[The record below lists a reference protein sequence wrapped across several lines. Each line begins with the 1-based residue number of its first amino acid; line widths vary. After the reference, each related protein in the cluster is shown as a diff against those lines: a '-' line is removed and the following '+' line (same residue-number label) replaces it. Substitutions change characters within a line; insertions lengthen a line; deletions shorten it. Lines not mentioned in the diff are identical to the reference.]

1 MDDLLNQGLSLL
13 FVIGSVYSL
22 LGVLFI
28 KIWLHQKNA
37 KLPVDRKKLKRV
49 AAQTLNEQVNDKVL
63 DVIGLVFLSALI
75 VTMPFALKGIA
86 EMFASGKLNYFLI
99 IMIALGLTYVARKLW
114 VKSNDLIKLKLGRD
128 AELAVASELIELQS
142 HGYQVFHDIQA
153 DGFNIDHLVVGP
165 NGIFAIETKG
175 RHKRI
180 KDDTNY
186 KVKFENNH
194 LAFPSWFES
203 KPLEQAQN
211 QANWVNKWLQEAT
224 GFNTQVLP
232 VLCFPG
238 WFVELKQ
245 RPIFPIVSHK
255 QIVKTIL
262 SMRQVSLNQEQQR
275 AICYQVVQRALNDSK
290 AI

>member
-1 MDDLLNQGLSLL
+1 MDDFLNQGLSLL
-13 FVIGSVYSL
+13 VIVGSVYSL
-22 LGVLFI
+22 LGVLFFR
-28 KIWLHQKNA
+28 IWSHQRSA
-37 KLPVDRKKLKRV
+37 KLPIERHKLKRV
-49 AAQTLNEQVNDKVL
+49 AAQTLQEQVNDKIV
-63 DVIGLVFLSALI
+63 DVIGLIFLAALI
-75 VTMPFALKGIA
+75 VIMPFAIKGVA
-86 EMFASGKLNYFLI
+86 EMFASGKFNYFLI
-99 IMIALGLTYVARKLW
+99 IMILLGLAYVARKLW
-114 VKSNDLIKLKLGRD
+114 AKSNHLIKLKLGRD

-203 KPLEQAQN
+203 KPLEQAQK

-224 GFNTQVLP
+224 GFNTQVFP

-245 RPIFPIVSHK
+245 RPLFPIVSHK

-262 SMRQVSLNQEQQR
+262 SMRQVNLNQEQQR
-275 AICYQVVQRALNDSK
+275 AICYQVVQRSLHESK

>member
-99 IMIALGLTYVARKLW
+99 IVIALGLTYVARKLW

-128 AELAVASELIELQS
+128 AELAVASELIELQP

-203 KPLEQAQN
+203 KPLEQ
-211 QANWVNKWLQEAT
+211 
-224 GFNTQVLP
+224 
-232 VLCFPG
+232 CFPG

>member
-1 MDDLLNQGLSLL
+1 MDDFLNHSLSVML
-13 FVIGSVYSL
+13 IAACVYSL
-22 LGVLFI
+22 VGVLFFR
-28 KIWLHQKNA
+28 IWSHQRSA
-37 KLPVDRKKLKRV
+37 KLPIERHKLKRV
-49 AAQTLNEQVNDKVL
+49 AAQTLQEQVNDKIV
-63 DVIGLVFLSALI
+63 DVIGLIFLAALI
-75 VTMPFALKGIA
+75 VIMPFAIKGIA
-86 EMFASGKLNYFLI
+86 EMFASGKFNYFLI
-99 IMIALGLTYVARKLW
+99 IMIMLGLAYVAKKLW
-114 VKSNDLIKLKLGRD
+114 VKSNHLIKLKLGRD

-203 KPLEQAQN
+203 KPLEQTQN
-211 QANWVNKWLQEAT
+211 QANWVNKWLHEAT
-224 GFNTQVLP
+224 GFNTQVFP

-238 WFVELKQ
+238 WYVELKQ
-245 RPIFPIVSHK
+245 RPLFPIVSHK

-262 SMRQVSLNQEQQR
+262 SMRQVNLNQEQQR
-275 AICYQVVQRALNDSK
+275 AICYQVVQRSLHESK

>member
-1 MDDLLNQGLSLL
+1 MDDLLNQGLSVL
-13 FVIGSVYSL
+13 FIVVCVYSL
-22 LGVLFI
+22 LGVLFFR
-28 KIWLHQKNA
+28 IWSHQKNA
-37 KLPVDRKKLKRV
+37 KLPIERDKLKRV
-49 AAQTLNEQVNDKVL
+49 AAQTLSEQVNEKIV
-63 DVIGLVFLSALI
+63 DVIGLVSLSALT
-75 VTMPFALKGIA
+75 VTMPFAIKGIA
-86 EMFASGKLNYFLI
+86 EMFASGKFNYFLI
-99 IMIALGLTYVARKLW
+99 IMIILGLAYVARKLW
-114 VKSNDLIKLKLGRD
+114 VESNNLIKLKLGRD

-142 HGYQVFHDIQA
+142 HGYQIFHDIQA
-153 DGFNIDHLVVGP
+153 DGFNIDHLVVGS

-203 KPLEQAQN
+203 KPLEQAQS
-211 QANWVNKWLQEAT
+211 QANWVNKWLYEST
-224 GFNTQVLP
+224 GFNTLVLP

-275 AICYQVVQRALNDSK
+275 AICYQVVQRSLHGSK

>member
-13 FVIGSVYSL
+13 VIIGSVYSL
-22 LGVLFI
+22 LGLLFFR
-28 KIWLHQKNA
+28 IWLHQKNT

-49 AAQTLNEQVNDKVL
+49 AAQTLSDQVNDNIVDL
-63 DVIGLVFLSALI
+63 IGLIFLSCLM
-75 VTMPFALKGIA
+75 VTTPFAIKGIA
-86 EMFASGKLNYFLI
+86 EMFASGKFNYITI
-99 IMIALGLTYVARKLW
+99 IMTMLGLAYVARKLW
-114 VKSNDLIKLKLGRD
+114 VKSNYLIKLKLGRD

-203 KPLEQAQN
+203 KPLEQTKN
-211 QANWVNKWLQEAT
+211 QANWVNKWLYEAT

-238 WFVELKQ
+238 WFIELKQ
-245 RPIFPIVSHK
+245 RPLFPIVSHK
-255 QIVKTIL
+255 QLVKTIL
-262 SMRQVSLNQEQQR
+262 YMRQVNLNQEQQR
-275 AICYQVVQRALNDSK
+275 AICYQVIQRSLHESK

>member
-1 MDDLLNQGLSLL
+1 MNDLVNQGLSLL
-13 FVIGSVYSL
+13 FIIGSVYSL
-22 LGVLFI
+22 LGVLLF

-49 AAQTLNEQVNDKVL
+49 AAQTLNEQVNDKIV
-63 DVIGLVFLSALI
+63 DVIGLIFLSVLI
-75 VTMPFALKGIA
+75 VTMPFAIKGIA
-86 EMFASGKLNYFLI
+86 EMFASGKFNYFLI
-99 IMIALGLTYVARKLW
+99 TMIVLGFAYVARKLW
-114 VKSNDLIKLKLGRD
+114 LKSNDLIKLKLGRD

-165 NGIFAIETKG
+165 TGIFAVETKG
-175 RHKRI
+175 RHKRL
-180 KDDTNY
+180 KDDINY
-186 KVKFENNH
+186 KVKFDNNH

-211 QANWVNKWLQEAT
+211 QANWVNKWLYEST
-224 GFNTQVLP
+224 GFNTLVLP

-245 RPIFPIVSHK
+245 RPPFPIVSHK

-275 AICYQVVQRALNDSK
+275 AVCYQVVQRALSSSK
-290 AI
+290 AV

>member
-13 FVIGSVYSL
+13 FVIGSVYVL
-22 LGVLFI
+22 IGVLFYRV
-28 KIWLHQKNA
+28 WSHQKNA
-37 KLPVDRKKLKRV
+37 KLPIDRNKLKRV
-49 AAQTLNEQVNDKVL
+49 AAQTLNEQVNEKIISIMGFFFFAVL
-63 DVIGLVFLSALI
+63 II
-75 VTMPFALKGIA
+75 TMPFAIKGIS
-86 EMFASGKLNYFLI
+86 EMVARGKPNYIFI
-99 IMIALGLTYVARKLW
+99 IPTTICLFYIVRKLW
-114 VKSNDLIKLKLGRD
+114 VAANQLIKLKLGRD

-211 QANWVNKWLQEAT
+211 QANWVNKWLYEST
-224 GFNTQVLP
+224 GFNTPVLP

-262 SMRQVSLNQEQQR
+262 SMRQVNLNQEQQR

>member
-1 MDDLLNQGLSLL
+1 MDDLVNQGLSVLL
-13 FVIGSVYSL
+13 VVGSVYSL
-22 LGVLFI
+22 LGVLLL

-49 AAQTLNEQVNDKVL
+49 AAQTLNEQVNDKIV
-63 DVIGLVFLSALI
+63 DVIGLIFLSVLI
-75 VTMPFALKGIA
+75 VTMPFAIKGIA
-86 EMFASGKLNYFLI
+86 EMFASGKFNYFLI
-99 IMIALGLTYVARKLW
+99 TMIVLGFAYVARKLW
-114 VKSNDLIKLKLGRD
+114 LKSNDLIKLKLGRD

-165 NGIFAIETKG
+165 TGIFAIETKG
-175 RHKRI
+175 RHKRL
-180 KDDTNY
+180 KDDINY

-211 QANWVNKWLQEAT
+211 QANWVNKWLYEST
-224 GFNTQVLP
+224 GFNTLVLP

-245 RPIFPIVSHK
+245 RPPFPIVSHK

-262 SMRQVSLNQEQQR
+262 SMRQVSLSQDQQR
-275 AICYQVVQRALNDSK
+275 AICYQVVQRALSSSK
-290 AI
+290 AV

>member
-1 MDDLLNQGLSLL
+1 
-13 FVIGSVYSL
+13 
-22 LGVLFI
+22 
-28 KIWLHQKNA
+28 
-37 KLPVDRKKLKRV
+37 
-49 AAQTLNEQVNDKVL
+49 
-63 DVIGLVFLSALI
+63 
-75 VTMPFALKGIA
+75 MPFAIKGIA
-86 EMFASGKLNYFLI
+86 EMFASGKVNYFLI
-99 IMIALGLTYVARKLW
+99 TLIILGLAYVARKLW
-114 VKSNDLIKLKLGRD
+114 VKSNHLIKLKLGRD

-180 KDDTNY
+180 KDEKNY
-186 KVKFENNH
+186 KVKFENSH

-211 QANWVNKWLQEAT
+211 QANWVNKWLQGAT

-238 WFVELKQ
+238 WFIELKQ
-245 RPIFPIVSHK
+245 RPFFPIVSHK
-255 QIVKTIL
+255 QLVKTIL
-262 SMRQVSLNQEQQR
+262 SMRQVNLSQEQQR
-275 AICYQVVQRALNDSK
+275 AICYQVVQRSLHESK